1 MNKAYTESA
10 NKAGELERACKY
22 YQAKLMWL
30 TAEQYANAKFKNY
43 CNIRAEFCGKF
54 GARLEAWNG

>member
-22 YQAKLMWL
+22 HQAKLMWQ
-30 TAEQYANAKFKNY
+30 TAEQYANRIQVINLGGD
-43 CNIRAEFCGKF
+43 E
-54 GARLEAWNG
+54 